1 MVSRRSYMIVAPV
14 AGGRHRLGTPGT
26 APRYRTRPPRQ
37 NRRRRA
43 WRRPRPRLRPRH
55 RRTEPRSRFT
65 ARYASLLVLLGMIG
79 ISGWFAAA
87 GAAAVAQMIQP

>member
-1 MVSRRSYMIVAPV
+1 MVSRRSYMMVTPA

-26 APRYRTRPPRQ
+26 APRHRTGPAG
-37 NRRRRA
+37 RRA
-43 WRRPRPRLRPRH
+43 LYRAGH
-55 RRTEPRSRFT
+55 RRTERRSRFA